1 MEMKRRDFMGA
12 AVAAGIAAT
21 AGSVSAQDASAPARR
36 GGGRGAAGAQAGAG
50 RGAPPA
56 KTWTAKVERLWN
68 IPSFKNMNALE
79 ATPEGLWIGDQV
91 SEKVC
96 RVDWETGKILYEL
109 QTESHNMSG
118 LGVGGGY
125 LWAGSNGSVNN
136 RRPPRPTDR
145 DYGEYAQLDM
155 KTGKIVKLYRP
166 PWGGGAHGVTYHQE
180 TGKLW
185 VAALD
190 LQAVA
195 EMDPKDN
202 LRILRMFH
210 TPGQRQHG
218 LDIDKDTLYVL
229 YATDREVHK
238 FDISNPN
245 AGARLLEVIQIPKTE
260 PDQHGLAL
268 HNGYLYYC
276 DSGLT
281 DPGPGS
287 MPGEVCRFKLN
298 TGSATN

>member
-50 RGAPPA
+50 GGAPPA

-118 LGVGGGY
+118 LGV
-125 LWAGSNGSVNN
+125 AG
-136 RRPPRPTDR
+136 
-145 DYGEYAQLDM
+145 
-155 KTGKIVKLYRP
+155 
-166 PWGGGAHGVTYHQE
+166 
-180 TGKLW
+180 
-185 VAALD
+185 LD

>member
-1 MEMKRRDFMGA
+1 MMEMKRRDFIGTALA
-12 AVAAGIAAT
+12 AGVAASTGPL
-21 AGSVSAQDASAPARR
+21 SAQQAPAPR
-36 GGGRGAAGAQAGAG
+36 GGGSGAAAGAGG
-50 RGAPPA
+50 RGNPPP
-56 KTWTAKVERLWN
+56 KTSTAKVEKLWN
-68 IPSFKNMNALE
+68 IPSYKNMNALE
-79 ATPEGLWIGDQV
+79 AAPDGLWIGDQV

-96 RVDWETGKILYEL
+96 RVDWQTGKILYEV

-145 DYGEYAQLDM
+145 EYGEYSQLDM

-166 PWGGGAHGVTYHQE
+166 PWGGGAHGVTFNLE

-202 LRILRMFH
+202 LRILRMFR

-238 FDISNPN
+238 FDISKD
-245 AGARLLEVIQIPKTE
+245 AARLLEVIQIPKTE

-268 HNGYLYYC
+268 HDGYLYYC

-287 MPGEVCRFKLN
+287 MPGQICRFKLN
-298 TGSATN
+298 SGPATN

>member
-1 MEMKRRDFMGA
+1 MMEMKRRDFIGTA
-12 AVAAGIAAT
+12 LAAGVTAT
-21 AGSVSAQDASAPARR
+21 TGSLSAQQAPAPR
-36 GGGRGAAGAQAGAG
+36 GGGSGAAAGAGG
-50 RGAPPA
+50 RGNPPP
-56 KTWTAKVERLWN
+56 KTWAAKVEKLWN
-68 IPSFKNMNALE
+68 IPSYKNMNALE
-79 ATPEGLWIGDQV
+79 AAPDGLWIGDQV

-96 RVDWETGKILYEL
+96 RVDWQTGKILYEV

-136 RRPPRPTDR
+136 RRPARPTDR

-166 PWGGGAHGVTYHQE
+166 PWGGGAHGVTLNLE

-202 LRILRMFH
+202 LRILRMFR

-238 FDISNPN
+238 FDISKD
-245 AGARLLEVIQIPKTE
+245 AARLLEVIQIPKTE

-268 HNGYLYYC
+268 HDGYLYYC

-287 MPGEVCRFKLN
+287 MPGQICRFKLN
-298 TGSATN
+298 SGTATN